1 MSTFLQDLKYS
12 LRLLVKSPGFA
23 AAAMAVLALGIG
35 LNTAMFSIVNALAFS
50 PRPFPEPDRVVQL
63 YTQDEKDPGKFRA
76 FSYSSFR
83 ELRERKDVFSGV
95 LAHTMTMVGVG
106 TENGG
111 QTAEDGGQGNRRTF
125 GSLVSANYFETLGVP
140 LLRGRTVTAE
150 EEKPGARI
158 PVVIVSHLYWKKTG
172 FRPDLVGSTVRI
184 NDRPFTVIGITPPNF
199 TGTIMLI
206 GPELYFPFG
215 MFDALANDFEGSQQT
230 LEKVD
235 AYNLFL
241 VARLAPGVSRATA
254 NAALAGI
261 ADGLEKLHP
270 VEHRA
275 QNFIVGDL
283 PRLSTSTNPS
293 NETALKTLSLV
304 MLGLTGAVLL
314 IVCFNLASLLFA
326 RGHARR
332 KEFAIRLAL
341 GGGRTRIIRQLLTEG
356 VVLALAGG
364 LLGLGLANWS
374 SELLVRALG
383 AHVPVGIFL
392 SAANPAVVLAMLVFC
407 SLATLGFALG
417 PALKFSRPDL
427 LSDLKTQAGED
438 APGKRRRWLPR
449 HPLVVA
455 QIALSLG
462 LLVTAGLFVRL
473 ALDATNYETGYRADD
488 TVLAEVDASLANYDA
503 TRTRETYRVI
513 EERLR
518 AMPGVSVA
526 SLGAIVPQGM
536 LNIGRNVRRAGAPM
550 PTDEHKPAIAA
561 EGRAYQA
568 RWNAIGAGYFD
579 AMGIPLL
586 RGRAFT
592 DAEAFGST
600 TPTVVIIDETLAKKL
615 WPDGDALGQ
624 RVQWDAESGP
634 RVAAKAGEP
643 LPSMEV
649 VGIARPTRDGY
660 EQREMGNAVY
670 VPFAQGFMSN
680 VHFHVRPAVATP
692 AAARAL
698 IDGVRRELQA
708 AAPGVPVFKV
718 TTFREHRDSSIEVWG
733 LRLIGML
740 FVLFSGLALLI
751 AVIGLYGVK
760 AHAVS
765 RRTREIGIRLALGAE
780 PRAVRNLI
788 LHEGLRLTA
797 VGLCLGLAMGAAAG
811 WLMSRLFVSMP
822 AFDPAAL
829 LLSSAAL
836 LAAAS
841 LACWLP
847 ARRATKVDPM
857 VALRTE

>member
-23 AAAMAVLALGIG
+23 LAAVAVLALGIG

-50 PRPFPEPDRVVQL
+50 PRPFPEPERVVQL
-63 YTQDEKDPGKFRA
+63 YTQDEKDAHAFRT
-76 FSYSSFR
+76 FSYSSYR
-83 ELRERKDVFSGV
+83 ELRGRSDVFSGV
-95 LAHTMTMVGVG
+95 LAHTMTMVGIG
-106 TENGG
+106 EGR
-111 QTAEDGGQGNRRTF
+111 DNRRTF
-125 GSLVSANYFETLGVP
+125 GSLISSNYFATLGVP
-140 LLRGRTVTAE
+140 LLQGRSFTAE
-150 EEKPGARI
+150 EEKPSARI

-172 FRPDLVGSTVRI
+172 FKPDLVGSTVRV
-184 NDRPFTVIGITPPNF
+184 NDRPFIVIGITPPNF
-199 TGTIMLI
+199 SGTVMLI

-215 MFDALANDFEGSQQT
+215 VFDSLANDFEGQSQQS

-235 AYNLFL
+235 TYNLFL
-241 VARLAPGVSRATA
+241 VARLAPGVSRAAA

-261 ADGLEKLHP
+261 ADGIEQQHP
-270 VEHRA
+270 VEHRDK
-275 QNFIVGDL
+275 NFIVGDL
-283 PRLSTSTNPS
+283 PRVSTSTAPG
-293 NETALKTLSLV
+293 NETMLKTLSLV
-304 MLGLTGAVLL
+304 LLGLTGAVLL

-341 GGGRTRIIRQLLTEG
+341 GGGRVRIIRQLLTEG
-356 VVLALAGG
+356 LVLALLGG
-364 LLGLGLANWS
+364 LLGLGLAHWS

-383 AHVPVGIFL
+383 ARVPVAIFL
-392 SAANPAVVLAMLVFC
+392 SAANPAVVVAMLAFC

-417 PALKFSRPDL
+417 PALKFSKPDL
-427 LSDLKTQAGED
+427 LTDLKTQAGED
-438 APGKRRRWLPR
+438 VSAKRRRWLPR

-455 QIALSLG
+455 QIALSLA
-462 LLVTAGLFVRL
+462 LLITAGLFVRL
-473 ALDATNYETGYRADD
+473 AVDATNYDTGYRADD

-503 TRTRETYRVI
+503 NRSRETYRII

-536 LNIGRNVRRAGAPM
+536 INMSRGVRRAGVTPPAGQ
-550 PTDEHKPAIAA
+550 KPASAA
-561 EGRAYQA
+561 EGRAYDA

-592 DAEAFGST
+592 DAEAFGGT
-600 TPTVVIIDETLAKKL
+600 TPSVVIIDETLARKL

-624 RVQWDAESGP
+624 RVQWDAESAARLGL
-634 RVAAKAGEP
+634 AAKPGEP
-643 LPSMEV
+643 LPSLEI

-660 EQREMGNAVY
+660 EQNDMGNSVY

-680 VHFHVRPAVATP
+680 VHFHVRPVVATP

-708 AAPGVPVFKV
+708 AASGVPVFKV
-718 TTFREHRDSSIEVWG
+718 TTFREHRDSSLEVWG

-788 LHEGLRLTA
+788 LREGLRLTLA
-797 VGLCLGLAMGAAAG
+797 GLFLGLAMGTVAG
-811 WLMSRLFVSMP
+811 KLMAGMFVSMP
-822 AFDPAAL
+822 SFDPAAL
-829 LLSSAAL
+829 FVSAAAL
-836 LAAAS
+836 LVAAS
-841 LACWLP
+841 LACWFP
-847 ARRATKVDPM
+847 ARRATRVDPM

>member
-23 AAAMAVLALGIG
+23 AAAVAVLALGIG

-50 PRPFPEPDRVVQL
+50 PRPFPEPERVVQL

-76 FSYSSFR
+76 FSYGSFR
-83 ELRERKDVFSGV
+83 ELRDRKDVFSGV
-95 LAHTMTMVGVG
+95 LAHTMAMVGVG
-106 TENGG
+106 EGK
-111 QTAEDGGQGNRRTF
+111 GNRRTF
-125 GSLVSANYFETLGVP
+125 GSLVSSNYFETLGVRLP
-140 LLRGRTVTAE
+140 QGRTFTAA
-150 EEKPGARI
+150 EEKPGAEI
-158 PVVIVSHLYWKKTG
+158 PVVIVSDVYWKKTG
-172 FRPDLVGSTVRI
+172 YQPDLVGSTVRI

-206 GPELYFPFG
+206 GPELYFPLG
-215 MFDALANDFEGSQQT
+215 MFDALANDFEGSAKHS
-230 LEKVD
+230 LEKID
-235 AYNLFL
+235 GYNLFV

-254 NAALAGI
+254 NAALTGI
-261 ADGLEKLHP
+261 ADGLEQQHP
-270 VEHRA
+270 VEYRT

-293 NETALKTLSLV
+293 SEGPIKVLAAVLLA
-304 MLGLTGAVLL
+304 LTGAVLL

-341 GGGRTRIIRQLLTEG
+341 GGGRGRIIRQLLTEG
-356 VVLALAGG
+356 LVLALVGG
-364 LLGLGLANWS
+364 LLGLGLATWS
-374 SELLVRALG
+374 SELLIRALG
-383 AHVPVGIFL
+383 SHVPIAMFL
-392 SAANPAVVLAMLVFC
+392 NAASPAVVVAMLVFS

-427 LSDLKTQAGED
+427 LTDLKTQAGED
-438 APGKRRRWLPR
+438 VATKRRRWLPR

-488 TVLAEVDASLANYDA
+488 TVVAEVDASLANYDA
-503 TRTRETYRVI
+503 TRTQETYRLI

-518 AMPGVSVA
+518 ALPGVDAASV
-526 SLGAIVPQGM
+526 GAIIPQGM
-536 LNIGRNVRRAGAPM
+536 LNIDRGVRRAGVTPPA
-550 PTDEHKPAIAA
+550 DGKPATA
-561 EGRAYQA
+561 EQGRSYRA
-568 RWNAIGAGYFD
+568 RWNAIGAEYFG

-586 RGRAFT
+586 RGRVFT
-592 DAEAFGST
+592 DAEAFGGT
-600 TPTVVIIDETLAKKL
+600 TPSVVIIDETLARKL

-624 RVQWDAESGP
+624 RVQWDADSAQRLGLGT
-634 RVAAKAGEP
+634 KAGEP
-643 LPSMEV
+643 VPTLEV

-660 EQREMGNAVY
+660 EQKEMGNSVY
-670 VPFAQGFMSN
+670 VPFAQGFMSD
-680 VHFHVRPAVATP
+680 VHFLVRPASATP
-692 AAARAL
+692 ATAGSL
-698 IDGVRRELQA
+698 IDAVRRELQA

-740 FVLFSGLALLI
+740 FVLFSALALLI

-788 LHEGLRLTA
+788 LREGLRLTLA
-797 VGLCLGLAMGAAAG
+797 GLFLGLLLGVAAG
-811 WLMSRLFVSMP
+811 LLMASVFVNMP
-822 AFDPAAL
+822 AFDPVALFVSAAAL
-829 LLSSAAL
+829 LT
-836 LAAAS
+836 AAA
-841 LACWLP
+841 LACWFP